1 MLDQIRMSG
10 ETQSKACGLFKLT
23 FDEFITMCDEQYE
36 YDIIKFKNGDV
47 VNKLGEN
54 TRGEPRY

>member
-1 MLDQIRMSG
+1 MSG